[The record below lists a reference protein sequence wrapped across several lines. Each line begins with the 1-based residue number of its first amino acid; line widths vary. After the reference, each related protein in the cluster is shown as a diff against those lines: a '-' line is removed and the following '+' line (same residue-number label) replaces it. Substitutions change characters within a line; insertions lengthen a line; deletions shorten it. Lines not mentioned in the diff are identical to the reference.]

1 MKSNMSERKKTKIIT
16 TSTSQA
22 KPTHKRTASRVQTE
36 ETVEMLFK
44 KKNFYFVFGGLVLMA
59 LGFILMAGGKMPSPE
74 VWDASLIY
82 SFRIVFIAPLV
93 ILIGLGLN
101 IYAVF
106 TK

>member
-22 KPTHKRTASRVQTE
+22 KPIHKRSSIRGKIE
-36 ETVEMLFK
+36 EPVEMLFK

-59 LGFILMAGGKMPSPE
+59 LGFILMSGGKMPSPE
-74 VWDASLIY
+74 VWDDNLIY
-82 SFRIVFIAPLV
+82 SVRRVFIAPLV

-101 IYAVF
+101 VYAVF
-106 TK
+106 IK

>member
-1 MKSNMSERKKTKIIT
+1 MSERKKTKIIT

-22 KPTHKRTASRVQTE
+22 KPIQKRTISRGQIE
-36 ETVEMLFK
+36 EPVEMFFK
-44 KKNFYFVFGGLVLMA
+44 KKNFYFVFGGLALMA

-74 VWDASLIY
+74 VWDESLIY

-93 ILIGLGLN
+93 ILLGLGMN

-106 TK
+106 IK